1 MIQSLN
7 YEVVG
12 VEKIHCDGCERRIT
26 GALKRLDGVRN
37 VSASAAD
44 QRVAVAIE
52 KGRVEPEQIE
62 QRLAQLGYEVRQY

>member
-12 VEKIHCDGCERRIT
+12 AEKIHCGGCESRIT
-26 GALKRLDGVRN
+26 NALKRLEGVRD

-44 QRVAVAIE
+44 QRVAVTID
-52 KGRVEPEQIE
+52 KGRVAPEQIE
-62 QRLAQLGYEVRQY
+62 QRLAQLGYEVRQH

>member
-1 MIQSLN
+1 MIQSFD

-12 VEKIHCDGCERRIT
+12 PEKIHCNGCENRII
-26 GALKRLDGVRN
+26 GALQRLDGVRD

-44 QRVAVAIE
+44 QRVAVTIE

-62 QRLAQLGYEVRQY
+62 QRLALLGYEVRQR